1 MDLQSANRRALNT
14 ASSLDSSG
22 VDGPLESI
30 VFERI
35 VGSLASTIPP
45 LHAES
50 ADAQW
55 SRSDEG
61 TVGSPSEGDT
71 LTIEEVRR
79 SGGQDADDT
88 EKF

>member
-14 ASSLDSSG
+14 DSSLYSSG

-30 VFERI
+30 VFD
-35 VGSLASTIPP
+35 ASPP

-55 SRSDEG
+55 SSSDEG

-71 LTIEEVRR
+71 LAIEEVRR